1 MTTRL
6 FASPLFLGFD
16 HLEQMLERAAK
27 TSSDGYPPYN
37 IEQTSPVGLRI
48 SLAVAGF
55 TMDDLQLTQ
64 EDNQLVIR
72 GRQTDDSQDRVFLH
86 RGIAARQ
93 FQRAFVLA
101 EGIEV
106 KGAWLDNGLLHID
119 LARPMPEPAPV
130 TRMVF
135 PASRLGWV
143 RLMLSG
149 RSGPAAPPPRR
160 RWPRSGPPRG

>member
-16 HLEQMLERAAK
+16 HLEQMLERATK

-37 IEQTSPVGLRI
+37 IEQISPVGLRI
-48 SLAVAGF
+48 TLAVAGF

-72 GRQTDDSQDRVFLH
+72 GRQTDDSQGRVFLH

-101 EGIEV
+101 EGIDV

-119 LARPMPEPAPV
+119 LARPVPEPKVKTIPI
-130 TRMVF
+130 TRQ
-135 PASRLGWV
+135 AA
-143 RLMLSG
+143 
-149 RSGPAAPPPRR
+149 GPGSKLREVPRTTVVETD
-160 RWPRSGPPRG
+160 SE

>member
-1 MTTRL
+1 
-6 FASPLFLGFD
+6 
-16 HLEQMLERAAK
+16 
-27 TSSDGYPPYN
+27 
-37 IEQTSPVGLRI
+37 LRI
-48 SLAVAGF
+48 TLAVAGF

-72 GRQTDDSQDRVFLH
+72 GRQTDDSQGRVFLH

-119 LARPMPEPAPV
+119 LARPMPEPKVKTIPI
-130 TRMVF
+130 TRPAGPGNKSREVINTKMVETE
-135 PASRLGWV
+135 PE
-143 RLMLSG
+143 
-149 RSGPAAPPPRR
+149 
-160 RWPRSGPPRG
+160 

>member
-1 MTTRL
+1 MTTRV

-16 HLEQMLERAAK
+16 HLEQILERASK

-37 IEQTSPVGLRI
+37 IEQTAPNGLRI
-48 SLAVAGF
+48 TLAVAGF
-55 TMDDLQLTQ
+55 TMDDLQITQ

-72 GRQTDDSQDRVFLH
+72 GRQNDDSQGRVFLY

-119 LARPMPEPAPV
+119 LIRPQPESRV
-130 TRMVF
+130 KTIQITRAAGTNGNGRVKMVEGE
-135 PASRLGWV
+135 PSQE
-143 RLMLSG
+143 
-149 RSGPAAPPPRR
+149 
-160 RWPRSGPPRG
+160 

>member
-1 MTTRL
+1 MSTRL
-6 FASPLFLGFD
+6 FTSPMFLGFD

-37 IEQTSPVGLRI
+37 IEQTGPSGLRI
-48 SLAVAGF
+48 TLAVAGF
-55 TMDDLQLTQ
+55 TMDDLQITQ

-72 GRQTDDSQDRVFLH
+72 GRQNDDTQGRVFIH

-106 KGAWLDNGLLHID
+106 KGAWLDSGLLHID
-119 LARPMPEPAPV
+119 LARPQPATKIRTIRIGQPGD
-130 TRMVF
+130 
-135 PASRLGWV
+135 S
-143 RLMLSG
+143 SG
-149 RSGPAAPPPRR
+149 TVVDANSDPQNAE
-160 RWPRSGPPRG
+160 